1 MLIGKARSKI
11 LERIIII
18 KMKMG
23 ATLPLRIIFN
33 VRSYFHDENEM
44 AVLAHTRISIARD
57 ERTQKRAKAIR
68 VTTSYL
74 L

>member
-1 MLIGKARSKI
+1 
-11 LERIIII
+11 
-18 KMKMG
+18 MKMG

-33 VRSYFHDENEM
+33 VRSYFHNENEM